1 MGLFEEESLWSD
13 YLISGKFRKMKI
25 GSQESFWF
33 TPPFY
38 FVNAFLNSA
47 AFGDEYSEQRII
59 GGGGGKSDLNH
70 LKNPRTA

>member
-1 MGLFEEESLWSD
+1 
-13 YLISGKFRKMKI
+13 MKI

-59 GGGGGKSDLNH
+59 GGGIRFKSPQKS
-70 LKNPRTA
+70 KNRVKMRKAG